1 MRNLNTRLIIIAIVI
16 ALAAWV
22 DFSQEL
28 IIYNPFDDTVLFRR
42 DVSPKLGLDL
52 RGGLQVLL
60 EADLPAETEI
70 TSDQM
75 ETARLILENRTNALG
90 VSESVMQVAGD
101 RRIVGE
107 FPGVTNPNDVMA
119 TLGQT
124 GLLEFVDFGYEPV
137 AEGTRVQTDFGL
149 DPVSQPPSTP
159 EATATPEPS
168 VTETPAEAAPTV
180 YHTVMTGTELTDVAV
195 GTDQLNQ
202 AVVNFVLSDE
212 GKDIFAE
219 YTTSHVGQYLG
230 IVLDKVVISAPSV
243 NEPITEG
250 SGTISGNFT
259 YDTANSLVIQL
270 RYGSLPI
277 PFKLVESRV
286 VGPTLGQD
294 SLEKSLIAGLIG
306 IIVVF
311 LFMGIFYRLPG
322 VLADVS
328 ILVYALVTF
337 AIFKNFHFTLTLA
350 GVAGF
355 LLSTGAALDANILI
369 FERMKEELRAGR
381 NLRTAVDLG
390 FNRAWSSI
398 RDSNLAT
405 IITSG
410 ILFWFGNTF
419 GATIVKGFAL
429 TLALGVIISLFTAL
443 FVTRSLLQVVI
454 NAIKPGTENPKWFG
468 I

>member
-1 MRNLNTRLIIIAIVI
+1 MRNLNTRLIVIAIVI
-16 ALAAWV
+16 ALAAWI

-28 IIYNPFDDTVLFRR
+28 IVYNPFDDTVLFRR
-42 DVSPKLGLDL
+42 DVSPRLGLDL

-90 VSESVMQVAGD
+90 VSESVMQVAGL

-107 FPGVTNPNDVMA
+107 FPGVTNPDDVMA

-124 GLLEFVDFGYEPV
+124 GLLEFVDFGYEPMP
-137 AEGTRVQTDFGL
+137 EGTRVQTDFGL
-149 DPVSQPPSTP
+149 DPVSQPTSTP
-159 EATATPEPS
+159 EPAA
-168 VTETPAEAAPTV
+168 TETPAEDAPVV

-195 GTDQLNQ
+195 GTGNLNE
-202 AVVNFVLSDE
+202 AVVNFVLSNE

-219 YTTSHVGQYLG
+219 YTTTHVGQYLG

-259 YDTANSLVIQL
+259 LESANSLVIQL

-294 SLEKSLIAGLIG
+294 SLQKSLVAGLVG

-322 VLADVS
+322 VLADLS
-328 ILVYALVTF
+328 IIVYALVTF

-405 IITSG
+405 IITSL
-410 ILFWFGNTF
+410 ILFWFGSTF